1 MSRRV
6 FLKTLAAF
14 AAVSSAGQLALGGQS
29 PNATPK
35 KYILSIGGEKFHQD
49 ALRSSKPVIKVI
61 GIGDLGEQV
70 VNDLLMVRS
79 PNIALE
85 THSSLTGANLL
96 LLVTDAENPRELADA
111 ARIAELSKS
120 MGIFTVGVTPQHGP
134 TQYWP
139 KSLDDL
145 SKHVDSMLVSTQY
158 QGITSSPTQE
168 VRKTIT
174 MLSQLLCNSDQVI
187 STDIH
192 DLRLV
197 LENSRSVVM
206 HGVGSGTD
214 RAIAAARQAMSS
226 TAFQDGKLGMEQRA
240 LIIVSASRTTLK
252 LQEIKQVTSIIS
264 SKTAT
269 DAAVLL
275 GVVLDETA
283 EDQLFVTVIKN

>member
-96 LLVTDAENPRELADA
+96 LLVTDAENPRELAEA

-120 MGIFTVGVTPQHGP
+120 MGVFTVGVT

-139 KSLDDL
+139 QSLDDL